1 MAVETPFWRS
11 DLMADQSVLRT
22 TGVSPL
28 GSSSKRA
35 TIAPMHEMTGFGGFL
50 TIFINHIPWMPAF
63 KAFIEF
69 MARELESWIG
79 WPPAETI
86 IHHPCLYDLHKKV
99 RGIKTATSI

>member
-1 MAVETPFWRS
+1 MQRNRRPVNQNVPIICTMQVMAVETPFWRS

-50 TIFINHIPWMPAF
+50 TSRVAF
-63 KAFIEF
+63 LCLRIAY
-69 MARELESWIG
+69 LLL
-79 WPPAETI
+79 TI
-86 IHHPCLYDLHKKV
+86 ALQF
-99 RGIKTATSI
+99 S